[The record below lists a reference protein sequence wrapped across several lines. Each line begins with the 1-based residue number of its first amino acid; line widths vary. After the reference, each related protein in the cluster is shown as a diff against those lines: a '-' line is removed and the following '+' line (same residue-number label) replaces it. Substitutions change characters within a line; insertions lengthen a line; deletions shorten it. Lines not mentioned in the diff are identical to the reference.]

1 MTASTGDDFS
11 FVHSSWQQGI
21 EAWRF
26 HLPTDYQP
34 SPYIADT
41 VFDRTLL
48 RAGETVHMKHFI
60 RAKTAQ
66 GLSLVPTGDLPDT
79 LSITF
84 SGGDQHYDFDLKW
97 NDSGSAE
104 NDWQIPQAAK
114 LGTYNV
120 TMSRRKVAGPSPTPA
135 PDGSNPIDLSAQE
148 MTTGNFRVEEFRIPL
163 MKAAIKVPAQPLV
176 AVTEIPTVSYTHL
189 TLPTTERV

>member
-1 MTASTGDDFS
+1 M
-11 FVHSSWQQGI
+11 HSSWQQGI

-26 HLPTDYQP
+26 HLPTEYQP

-60 RAKTAQ
+60 RAKTVD
-66 GLSLVPTGDLPDT
+66 GLSLVPTENLPDT

-104 NDWQIPQAAK
+104 NDWQIPKAAK

-120 TMSRRKVAGPSPTPA
+120 TMSRRKTASR
-135 PDGSNPIDLSAQE
+135 
-148 MTTGNFRVEEFRIPL
+148 RVRHPL
-163 MKAAIKVPAQPLV
+163 QMAAIWAINQPRNSPPGIF
-176 AVTEIPTVSYTHL
+176 ASRNFES
-189 TLPTTERV
+189 R